1 MRLVGYLKR
10 EVSAD
15 HSSRGVLPTVVRRCE
30 RSRNLMKEE
39 AMARIGSQR
48 QKKKDIY
55 VYTYIYCDMNMLF
68 NS

>member
-48 QKKKDIY
+48 QKKKRYICIY
-55 VYTYIYCDMNMLF
+55 IHIL
-68 NS
+68 